1 MEWLWQQPLL
11 IYLWRWNQWL
21 ILKFLIFFLNS
32 LLEQD
37 MLGFSLAPSVIYFFL
52 QPVFFSEEQECWCQS
67 VKVTCYKHNWFLWRG
82 KVSVEVAFLFYFF
95 FVSAKWRT
103 CRDCESDAWQSCSGR
118 LAGFPF
124 CSAGCG
130 CLLFPLHRA
139 ETVLIKCFKYPCEMY
154 DKKWCSGW
162 FWYPKPDKRSGI
174 HGEVEHCIEYSR
186 YSSKIW
192 S

>member
-1 MEWLWQQPLL
+1 MIVTTTTSNL
-11 IYLWRWNQWL
+11 
-21 ILKFLIFFLNS
+21 
-32 LLEQD
+32 
-37 MLGFSLAPSVIYFFL
+37 
-52 QPVFFSEEQECWCQS
+52 S
-67 VKVTCYKHNWFLWRG
+67 VKVESVAHFKIFNFFFKLPFGAGHAWLLPCSFSDLFLSSTCLFLWRAG
-82 KVSVEVAFLFYFF
+82 MLMSVCESYMLQTQLISVEREGVSRSSIFILFF